1 MKRKR
6 IILPAALTAGA
17 SSPTQAASLHGIQES
32 LGVTSTHTDITRI
45 LLVIGVIMLLGAIV
59 GLWRYY
65 REHTRKL
72 TPLGWIDSQK
82 QIRHI
87 IGSAVRH
94 RSTFELQFP
103 HRGVQ
108 RRPIL
113 RCAPDDITSSGLVL
127 EANGIKNV
135 ARNWT
140 DRLVNCYFKINVKG
154 QHIYYAFSTTIKQV
168 EIKTRGRC
176 SLTLYMPERL
186 ENRQKRAF
194 LRIIP
199 PEEYLLG
206 AAFWVGRH
214 MPQLENLPQMQKW
227 PKPAMVMLPGKKEQF
242 SISDISAGGA
252 RISIPRKEMLEADL
266 ELGVAEQA
274 VLIVDLLNPDT
285 RARMRFWLHCRVQNF
300 AAQYDT
306 HNIEA
311 GLQFLAWASP
321 SEDQTELEWF
331 KIGRSLEVDLLGNWI
346 IRRHLELFRDNPE
359 ADSLYTI

>member
-1 MKRKR
+1 M
-6 IILPAALTAGA
+6 PAN
-17 SSPTQAASLHGIQES
+17 AASLHGIQES
-32 LGVTSTHTDITRI
+32 LGTSSAHTDITKI
-45 LLVIGVIMLLGAIV
+45 LLFIGILMLVVALA

-65 REHTRKL
+65 RESSKKL
-72 TPLGWIDSQK
+72 TPLGWMDSPK
-82 QIRHI
+82 QIRQI

-113 RCAPDDITSSGLVL
+113 HCSSDDLTSSGLVL
-127 EANGIKNV
+127 EANGIKNI

-154 QHIYYAFSTTIKQV
+154 QHVYYAFATRIKRV
-168 EIKTRGRC
+168 EIKQHGRC
-176 SLTLYMPERL
+176 ALTLYLPERM

-199 PEEYLLG
+199 PQEYMLG
-206 AAFWVGRH
+206 AAVWIGHH
-214 MPQLENLPQMQKW
+214 MPRLEDLPQMQKW
-227 PKPAMVMLPGKKEQF
+227 PKPAIVMLPDKKEQF
-242 SISDISAGGA
+242 SVSDISAGGA
-252 RISIPRKEMLEADL
+252 RLLIPRKEMLKASL
-266 ELGVAEQA
+266 ELGVAEQV
-274 VLIVDLLNPDT
+274 VLIIDLLNPDN
-285 RARMRFWLHCRVQNF
+285 RSRIRFWLHCRVQNF

-306 HNIEA
+306 HHIEA

-321 SEDQTELEWF
+321 RENQTELEWF
-331 KIGRSLEVDLLGNWI
+331 RLGRSLEVDLLSNWI

-359 ADSLYTI
+359 ADSPYAI